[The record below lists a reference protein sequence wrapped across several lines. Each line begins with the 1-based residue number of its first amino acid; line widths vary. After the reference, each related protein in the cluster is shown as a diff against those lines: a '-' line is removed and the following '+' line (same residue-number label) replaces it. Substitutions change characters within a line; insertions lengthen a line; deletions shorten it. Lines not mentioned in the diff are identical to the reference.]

1 MSLFMERGV
10 NQAERELW
18 VFGLPNLTKAPLVAI
33 VEAHQGDR
41 DRQHGEHGEHG
52 HEQQVPKVHRDTKD
66 RQVAVREGAIRG
78 LSLIIPLVT
87 SGS

>member
-41 DRQHGEHGEHG
+41 DRQHGEHC

-78 LSLIIPLVT
+78 LSLITPLVT